1 LRNRG
6 EEMVKVVVSKLE
18 EVVVGGGEAI
28 RSLRKQEQP

>member
-1 LRNRG
+1 
-6 EEMVKVVVSKLE
+6 MVKVVVSKLE